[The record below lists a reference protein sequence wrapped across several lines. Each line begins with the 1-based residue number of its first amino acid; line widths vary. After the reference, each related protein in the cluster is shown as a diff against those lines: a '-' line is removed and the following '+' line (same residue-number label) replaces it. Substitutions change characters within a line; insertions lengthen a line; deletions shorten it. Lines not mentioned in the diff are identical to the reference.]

1 MSIVIITVGC
11 FIATAGDLEFDTVA
25 YLAGL
30 TSVFAQG
37 GYLTLVQMASA
48 AEASLINKESQV
60 LPKKI
65 DSILLILIILSQYY
79 LTLEVTKLKPISGI
93 RL

>member
-1 MSIVIITVGC
+1 MYDFINKIQPTILSIVIITVGC

-60 LPKKI
+60 LSKNI
-65 DSILLILIILSQYY
+65 DSIL
-79 LTLEVTKLKPISGI
+79 VISKI
-93 RL
+93 S